1 MLGFLRPLRRSVILS
16 LVLSCIA
23 VVGTVA
29 IPLLLGKTVDAIKSG
44 DRSQVL
50 PYAVAI
56 VGAGLLRVALSVPR
70 RLIAGR
76 VSLAVEYDLRNRIY
90 AHLQSL
96 ELGFFDRQQVGQL
109 MSRATVDLQSIRFFL
124 GYGLVFILQNLLTIL
139 LAAIVMFYLQPGL
152 AAITL
157 APVPLVIAAAMR
169 YGKHSRPALQEVQ
182 QRIAE
187 LTAEAE
193 ENISGIRI
201 VKAFAREEHRF
212 ERFVARVGRVFDQS
226 MYSTRLRAFYNP
238 MISFLPNLGLAA
250 VLLVGGRMVVDGT
263 ITLGEFATFNSYLLM
278 LTFPMRMLGIAL
290 GMSQRA
296 VASGNRV
303 FEILDRRPQIEP
315 PEHPLPL
322 PPGGGRV
329 RFEHASL
336 SYDGDDGGRPALA
349 DVTLDVAPGE
359 TVAVVGPTGSGKTT
373 LVASISRLYDVTS
386 GSVSID
392 GLDVRDIDPQE
403 LRSSVALVPDDGFLF
418 SATIRENIAYARP
431 DASLAEVELAAER
444 AQIHSFIETLPDGYE
459 TLVGE
464 RGLTLSGGQRQRMAI
479 ARALITDPR
488 VLILD
493 DATASVDAATE
504 REIKRALR
512 EVMEGRTT
520 FVIAHRLSTIMLADR
535 IVVME
540 DGRVTATGTHE
551 ELLEQS
557 PVYGE
562 IVEKGMPRL
571 GVALSGLGDGGIDPD
586 ERAAEAN
593 GKMNGKTNGKA
604 AGKAARA

>member
-1 MLGFLRPLRRSVILS
+1 MLGFLRGHRGGVVAS
-16 LVLSCIA
+16 LVLSCTAI
-23 VVGTVA
+23 VGTVS
-29 IPLLLGKTVDAIKSG
+29 IPLLLGETVDAIKSG
-44 DRSQVL
+44 ERSHVL
-50 PYAVAI
+50 PFAAAI
-56 VGAGLLRVALSVPR
+56 VGAGLVRIVFSIPR

-76 VSLAVEYDLRNRIY
+76 VSLGVEYDLRNRLY
-90 AHLQSL
+90 SHLQSL

-109 MSRATVDLQSIRFFL
+109 MSRATVDLQAIRFFL

-139 LAAIVMFYLQPGL
+139 LAACVMFYLQPSL

-157 APVPLVIAAAMR
+157 APVPLVIAAAAR
-169 YGKHSRPALQEVQ
+169 YGRLSRPALQEVQ

-201 VKAFAREEHRF
+201 VKAFAREQHRYD
-212 ERFVARVGRVFDQS
+212 RFQGRVGRVFDQS

-250 VLLVGGRMVVDGT
+250 VLLVGGRQVVNGS
-263 ITLGEFATFNSYLLM
+263 ITLGEFASFNSYLLM
-278 LTFPMRMLGIAL
+278 LMFPMRMLGIAL
-290 GMSQRA
+290 GMAQRA

-303 FEILDRRPQIEP
+303 FEILDRAPEIEP
-315 PEHPLPL
+315 PANPLPL
-322 PPGGGRV
+322 PAGGGKV
-329 RFEHASL
+329 RFDHVTL
-336 SYDGDDGGRPALA
+336 SYNGGEPALA

-373 LVASISRLYDVTS
+373 MVAAIARLYDVSS

-392 GLDVRDIDPQE
+392 GRDVRDLDPHE
-403 LRSSVALVPDDGFLF
+403 LRRAVALVPDDGFLF
-418 SATIRENIAYARP
+418 SASVRENIAYARP
-431 DASLAEVELAAER
+431 EASLAEVELAARR
-444 AQIHSFIETLPDGYE
+444 AQIHDFIETLPEGYE

-464 RGLTLSGGQRQRMAI
+464 RGLTLSGGQRQRIAI

-520 FVIAHRLSTIMLADR
+520 FVIAHRLSTITLADR

-540 DGRVTATGTHE
+540 RGRVTATGTHE
-551 ELLEQS
+551 ELLEES
-557 PVYGE
+557 PLYAE
-562 IVEKGMPRL
+562 IVEKGLPRL
-571 GVALSGLGDGGIDPD
+571 EAALSGLGDTDPD
-586 ERAAEAN
+586 ERAAEA
-593 GKMNGKTNGKA
+593 
-604 AGKAARA
+604 ARA

>member
-1 MLGFLRPLRRSVILS
+1 MRSFVRMLGFLRPLRRGVILS
-16 LVLSCIA
+16 IVLSCFAI
-23 VVGTVA
+23 VGTVA
-29 IPLLLGKTVDAIKSG
+29 IPLLLGETVDAIKSG
-44 DRSQVL
+44 ERSHVL
-50 PYAVAI
+50 PYALAI
-56 VGAGLLRVALSVPR
+56 IGAGLLRIALSVPR

-76 VSLAVEYDLRNRIY
+76 VSLAVEYDLRNRLY
-90 AHLQSL
+90 GHLQSL

-139 LAAIVMFYLQPGL
+139 LAAIVMFYLQPSL

-169 YGKHSRPALQEVQ
+169 YGRYSRPALQEVQ

-212 ERFVARVGRVFDQS
+212 ERFRGRVGRVFDQS

-250 VLLVGGRMVVDGT
+250 VLLVGGRMVVNGSM
-263 ITLGEFATFNSYLLM
+263 TLGEFASFNAYLLM
-278 LTFPMRMLGIAL
+278 LMFPMRMLGIAL
-290 GMSQRA
+290 GMAQRA

-303 FEILDRRPQIEP
+303 FELLDREP
-315 PEHPLPL
+315 RIDPPAHPLPL
-322 PPGGGRV
+322 PPGGGQV
-329 RFEHASL
+329 RFEHATL
-336 SYDGDDGGRPALA
+336 SYDGGPPALA
-349 DVTLDVAPGE
+349 DVTLDVSPGE

-373 LVASISRLYDVTS
+373 LVASIARLYDVSS

-392 GLDVRDIDPQE
+392 GRDVRDVEPHE
-403 LRSSVALVPDDGFLF
+403 LRTSVALVPDDGFLF
-418 SATIRENIAYARP
+418 SATVRENIAYARP
-431 DASLAEVELAAER
+431 DASLAEVELAAQR
-444 AQIHSFIETLPDGYE
+444 AQIHDFIETLPEGYE

-464 RGLTLSGGQRQRMAI
+464 RGLTLSGGQRQRIAI

-512 EVMEGRTT
+512 EVMDGRTT

-540 DGRVTATGTHE
+540 DGRVTAVGTHE
-551 ELLEQS
+551 ELLEES
-557 PVYGE
+557 AVYGE
-562 IVEKGMPRL
+562 IVEKGLPRL
-571 GVALSGLGDGGIDPD
+571 GAALSGLADSGIDAD
-586 ERAAEAN
+586 ESAAEA
-593 GKMNGKTNGKA
+593 
-604 AGKAARA
+604 ARA

>member
-1 MLGFLRPLRRSVILS
+1 MLGFLRPLRRGVVLS
-16 LVLSCIA
+16 LFLSCFAI
-23 VVGTVA
+23 VGTVA
-29 IPLLLGKTVDAIKSG
+29 IPLLLGKVVDAIKSG
-44 DRSQVL
+44 ERSHVL
-50 PYAVAI
+50 PFAAAI

-76 VSLAVEYDLRNRIY
+76 VSLAVEYDLRNRLY

-109 MSRATVDLQSIRFFL
+109 MSRATVDLQAIRFFL

-139 LAAIVMFYLQPGL
+139 LAAGVMFYLQPSL
-152 AAITL
+152 AAVTL
-157 APVPLVIAAAMR
+157 APVPLVITAAMR
-169 YGKHSRPALQEVQ
+169 YGRYSRPALQEVQ
-182 QRIAE
+182 QRLAE

-201 VKAFAREEHRF
+201 VKAFAREGHRF
-212 ERFVARVGRVFDQS
+212 ERFRGRVSRVFDQS

-250 VLLVGGRMVVDGT
+250 VLLVGGRMVVHGT
-263 ITLGEFATFNSYLLM
+263 ITLGEFAAFNSYLLM
-278 LTFPMRMLGIAL
+278 LMFPMRMLGIAL

-303 FEILDRRPQIEP
+303 FEILDRRPQIAP

-322 PPGGGRV
+322 PSGGGHV
-329 RFEHASL
+329 HFEHMTL
-336 SYDGDDGGRPALA
+336 SYDGAGPALA
-349 DVTLDVAPGE
+349 DVTLDVSPGE

-373 LVASISRLYDVTS
+373 LVAAIARLYDVSS

-392 GLDVRDIDPQE
+392 GRDVRDLDPQE
-403 LRSSVALVPDDGFLF
+403 LRTAVALVPDDGFLF
-418 SATIRENIAYARP
+418 SATVRENIAYARP
-431 DASLAEVELAAER
+431 DATLEEVELAARR

-464 RGLTLSGGQRQRMAI
+464 RGLTLSGGQRQRIAI

-504 REIKRALR
+504 RQIKRALR

-520 FVIAHRLSTIMLADR
+520 FVIAHRLSTITLADR

-540 DGRVTATGTHE
+540 EGRVTAIGTHQ
-551 ELLEQS
+551 ELLEES
-557 PVYGE
+557 PVYDE
-562 IVEKGMPRL
+562 IVEKGLPRL
-571 GVALSGLGDGGIDPD
+571 GAALSGLSDSGNDAD
-586 ERAAEAN
+586 ERAAEVRER
-593 GKMNGKTNGKA
+593 A
-604 AGKAARA
+604 AGEAARA

>member
-1 MLGFLRPLRRSVILS
+1 MRSFVRMLAFLRPLRRGVALS
-16 LVLSCIA
+16 LFLSCFAI
-23 VVGTVA
+23 VGTVA

-44 DRSQVL
+44 ERSQVM
-50 PYAVAI
+50 PYALAI

-76 VSLAVEYDLRNRIY
+76 VSLAVEYDLRNRLY
-90 AHLQSL
+90 RHLQSL

-124 GYGLVFILQNLLTIL
+124 GYGLVFILQNLLTIV
-139 LAAIVMFYLQPGL
+139 LAAIVMFYLAPGL

-169 YGKHSRPALQEVQ
+169 YGRYSRPALQEVQ

-201 VKAFAREEHRF
+201 VKAFAREGHRF
-212 ERFVARVGRVFDQS
+212 ERFRGRVGRVFDQS

-250 VLLVGGRMVVDGT
+250 VLLIGGRMVVHGT

-278 LTFPMRMLGIAL
+278 LMFPMRMLGIAL
-290 GMSQRA
+290 GMAQRA

-303 FEILDRRPQIEP
+303 FEILDREPRIEP

-322 PPGGGRV
+322 PAGGGHV
-329 RFEHASL
+329 RFEHATL
-336 SYDGDDGGRPALA
+336 SYGSGAPALA
-349 DVTLDVAPGE
+349 DVTLDVSPGE
-359 TVAVVGPTGSGKTT
+359 TLAVVGPTGSGKTT
-373 LVASISRLYDVTS
+373 LVAAIARLYDLSS

-392 GLDVRDIDPQE
+392 GRDVREIDPHE
-403 LRSSVALVPDDGFLF
+403 LRSAIALVPDDGFLF
-418 SATIRENIAYARP
+418 SATVRDNIAYARA
-431 DASLAEVELAAER
+431 DASAAEVELAARR
-444 AQIHSFIETLPDGYE
+444 AQIHDFIETLPAGYD

-464 RGLTLSGGQRQRMAI
+464 RGLTLSGGQRQRIAI

-540 DGRVTATGTHE
+540 EGRVTAVGTHE

-562 IVEKGMPRL
+562 IVEKGLPRL
-571 GVALSGLGDGGIDPD
+571 GVALSGLGDSGIDAD
-586 ERAAEAN
+586 ERAGAAE
-593 GKMNGKTNGKA
+593 
-604 AGKAARA
+604 AARA

>member
-1 MLGFLRPLRRSVILS
+1 MLGFLEPFRRQVVVSLILS
-16 LVLSCIA
+16 CTAI
-23 VVGTVA
+23 VGTVA
-29 IPLLLGKTVDAIKSG
+29 IPLLLGETVDAVKSG
-44 DRSQVL
+44 ERSHVL
-50 PYAVAI
+50 PFAAAI
-56 VGAGLLRVALSVPR
+56 VGAGLLRIALSVPR
-70 RLIAGR
+70 RVIAGR
-76 VSLAVEYDLRNRIY
+76 VSLGVEYDLRNRMY
-90 AHLQSL
+90 SHLQSL

-109 MSRATVDLQSIRFFL
+109 MSRATVDLQAIRFFL

-139 LAAIVMFYLQPGL
+139 LAAAVMFYLQPSL

-157 APVPLVIAAAMR
+157 VPVPLVIAAAAR
-169 YGKHSRPALQEVQ
+169 YGRYSRPALQEVQ

-201 VKAFAREEHRF
+201 VKAFAREGHRF
-212 ERFVARVGRVFDQS
+212 DRFRGRVGRVFDQS

-250 VLLVGGRMVVDGT
+250 VLLVGGRQVVNGS
-263 ITLGEFATFNSYLLM
+263 ITLGEFASFNAYLLM
-278 LTFPMRMLGIAL
+278 LMFPMRMLGIAL
-290 GMSQRA
+290 GMAQRA

-303 FEILDRRPQIEP
+303 FEILDRAPEIKP
-315 PEHPLPL
+315 PANPLPL
-322 PPGGGRV
+322 PPGGGEV
-329 RFEHASL
+329 RFDHVTL
-336 SYDGDDGGRPALA
+336 SYNGGEPAVA

-373 LVASISRLYDVTS
+373 LVAAIARLYDVSS

-392 GLDVRDIDPQE
+392 GRDVRDLDPHE
-403 LRSSVALVPDDGFLF
+403 LRRAVALVPDDGFLF
-418 SATIRENIAYARP
+418 SASVRENIAYARP
-431 DASLAEVELAAER
+431 EASPEEVELAARR
-444 AQIHSFIETLPDGYE
+444 AQIDEFIETLPDGYE

-464 RGLTLSGGQRQRMAI
+464 RGLTLSGGQRQRIAI

-540 DGRVTATGTHE
+540 RGRVTAVDTHE
-551 ELLEQS
+551 RLLEES
-557 PVYGE
+557 PLYAE
-562 IVEKGMPRL
+562 IVEKGLPRL
-571 GVALSGLGDGGIDPD
+571 GAALSGLGDVDPD
-586 ERAAEAN
+586 ERAAEA
-593 GKMNGKTNGKA
+593 
-604 AGKAARA
+604 ARA

>member
-1 MLGFLRPLRRSVILS
+1 MV
-16 LVLSCIA
+16 
-23 VVGTVA
+23 
-29 IPLLLGKTVDAIKSG
+29 
-44 DRSQVL
+44 
-50 PYAVAI
+50 
-56 VGAGLLRVALSVPR
+56 LSVPR

-76 VSLAVEYDLRNRIY
+76 VSLGVEYDLRNRLY
-90 AHLQSL
+90 RHLQSL

-109 MSRATVDLQSIRFFL
+109 MSRVTVDLQAIRFFL

-139 LAAIVMFYLQPGL
+139 LAAAVMFYLQPSL

-157 APVPLVIAAAMR
+157 APVPLVIAAAAR
-169 YGKHSRPALQEVQ
+169 YGRYSRPALQEVQ

-201 VKAFAREEHRF
+201 VKAFAREEHRQ
-212 ERFVARVGRVFDQS
+212 ERFRDRVGRVFDQS

-250 VLLVGGRMVVDGT
+250 VLLVGGRQVVNGT
-263 ITLGEFATFNSYLLM
+263 HHA
-278 LTFPMRMLGIAL
+278 R
-290 GMSQRA
+290 
-296 VASGNRV
+296 
-303 FEILDRRPQIEP
+303 
-315 PEHPLPL
+315 
-322 PPGGGRV
+322 RV
-329 RFEHASL
+329 RGVQRLPADADVPDAHARESR
-336 SYDGDDGGRPALA
+336 SGWRSARSPPATACSRSSTAPPRSSRPPTRCRFRPAA
-349 DVTLDVAPGE
+349 GTSGSTTRRSPTTAARRRSSTSTLDVAPGE

-373 LVASISRLYDVTS
+373 LVAAIARLYDVTS
-386 GSVSID
+386 RI
-392 GLDVRDIDPQE
+392 GLDRRARRAR
-403 LRSSVALVPDDGFLF
+403 RSTPTSCA
-418 SATIRENIAYARP
+418 ARSRSCP
-431 DASLAEVELAAER
+431 TTASSSPRPCARTSPMRARTPRSEEVELAARR
-444 AQIHSFIETLPDGYE
+444 AQIHAFIETLPDGYE

-464 RGLTLSGGQRQRMAI
+464 RGLTLSGGQRQRIAI

-488 VLILD
+488 ILILD

-512 EVMEGRTT
+512 EVMDGRTT

-540 DGRVTATGTHE
+540 DGRITAVGTHE
-551 ELLEQS
+551 QLLEES

-571 GVALSGLGDGGIDPD
+571 GVALSGLGDGGIEPD
-586 ERAAEAN
+586 ELDGKAAEA
-593 GKMNGKTNGKA
+593 
-604 AGKAARA
+604 ARA